1 MIKITSELVDKV
13 AEQARKSPRLR
24 MNYNFH
30 PELSDP
36 VQRLLNALE
45 PWTYI
50 RPHKHTTK
58 EESFVLLRG
67 TVLAVAFND
76 DGTINDHA
84 ILSAAT
90 GILGIEFEEN
100 SFHMLTSLETGS
112 AVYEIKE
119 GPFVPHT
126 EGNSA
131 PWSPKEGTPE
141 AKGFLEKVFGEL
153 GIVMSY
159 EIRNKSQVS
168 NSKSQIPN
176 RKS

>member
-1 MIKITSELVDKV
+1 MIKITSELIDNVIS
-13 AEQARKSPRLR
+13 QARISPRLR

-67 TVLAVAFND
+67 TILAVSFND
-76 DGTINDHA
+76 DGTIRDHA
-84 ILSAAT
+84 ILGQKT
-90 GILGIEFEEN
+90 GIQGIEFEEN
-100 SFHMLTSLETGS
+100 CFHMLTSLETGS
-112 AVYEIKE
+112 AVFEIKE

-126 EGNSA
+126 EGSSA
-131 PWSPKEGTPE
+131 AWAPKEGTPE
-141 AKGFLEKVFGEL
+141 AREFLAKVFREL
-153 GIVMSY
+153 GIVLRQ
-159 EIRNKSQVS
+159 E
-168 NSKSQIPN
+168 
-176 RKS
+176 

>member
-1 MIKITSELVDKV
+1 MIKISTELIDNVID
-13 AEQARKSPRLR
+13 QARKSPRLR

-30 PELSDP
+30 PELGDP

-67 TVLAVAFND
+67 TILAVAFND
-76 DGTINDHA
+76 DGTIRDHA
-84 ILSAAT
+84 VLSQAS

-100 SFHMLTSLETGS
+100 CFHMLTSLETGS
-112 AVYEIKE
+112 AVFEIKE

-126 EGNSA
+126 EGSSA
-131 PWSPKEGTPE
+131 PWAPKEGSPE
-141 AKGFLEKVFGEL
+141 AKGFLIKVFGEL
-153 GIVMSY
+153 GIDLS
-159 EIRNKSQVS
+159 E
-168 NSKSQIPN
+168 
-176 RKS
+176 

>member
-1 MIKITSELVDKV
+1 MIKINTELIDKV
-13 AEQARKSPRLR
+13 IDLARNSPRLR

-67 TVLAVAFND
+67 IILAVSFNE
-76 DGTINDHA
+76 DGTIRDHA
-84 ILSAAT
+84 VLSQAT

-100 SFHMLTSLETGS
+100 TFHMLTSLETGS
-112 AVYEIKE
+112 AVFEIKE

-126 EGNSA
+126 EGSSA
-131 PWSPKEGTPE
+131 SWAPKEGSPE
-141 AKGFLEKVFGEL
+141 VKGFLVKVFDEL
-153 GIVMSY
+153 GIKLS
-159 EIRNKSQVS
+159 E
-168 NSKSQIPN
+168 
-176 RKS
+176 

>member
-1 MIKITSELVDKV
+1 MIKINSQLIESVI
-13 AEQARKSPRLR
+13 EQARTSPRRR

-67 TVLAVAFND
+67 TILAVVFND
-76 DGTINDHA
+76 DGTIRDHA
-84 ILSAAT
+84 VLSQKT

-112 AVYEIKE
+112 AVFEIKE

-126 EGNSA
+126 EGSSA
-131 PWSPKEGTPE
+131 PWAPKEGPPE
-141 AKGFLEKVFGEL
+141 AKGFLEKVFDDL
-153 GIVMSY
+153 GIVMS
-159 EIRNKSQVS
+159 
-168 NSKSQIPN
+168 
-176 RKS
+176 

>member
-1 MIKITSELVDKV
+1 MPKIMIKITTELIDKV
-13 AEQARKSPRLR
+13 VEQARTSPRLR

-50 RPHKHTTK
+50 RPHKHFTK

-67 TVLAVAFND
+67 TVLAVNFND
-76 DGTINDHA
+76 DGTIRDHA
-84 ILSAAT
+84 ILNAAS

-100 SFHMLTSLETGS
+100 CFHMLTSLETGS
-112 AVYEIKE
+112 AVFEIKE

-126 EGNSA
+126 EGSSA

-141 AKGFLEKVFGEL
+141 AKEFLANVF
-153 GIVMSY
+153 
-159 EIRNKSQVS
+159 
-168 NSKSQIPN
+168 SKLAITVN
-176 RKS
+176 F

>member
-1 MIKITSELVDKV
+1 MVRITTELIEKVV
-13 AEQARKSPRLR
+13 AEARQSPRRR

-58 EESFVLLRG
+58 EESFVLLSG
-67 TVLAVAFND
+67 TVLAIVFNN
-76 DGTINDHA
+76 DGTIRDHA
-84 ILSAAT
+84 ILSRET

-100 SFHMLTSLETGS
+100 CYHMLTSLETGS
-112 AVYEIKE
+112 VVFEIKE

-126 EGNSA
+126 EGSSA
-131 PWSPKEGTPE
+131 PWAPQEGTPE
-141 AKGFLEKVFGEL
+141 AREFLSKVFETL
-153 GIVMSY
+153 GIKL
-159 EIRNKSQVS
+159 N
-168 NSKSQIPN
+168 
-176 RKS
+176 

>member
-1 MIKITSELVDKV
+1 MIRITTELIDKV
-13 AEQARKSPRLR
+13 VAEARQSPRRR

-58 EESFVLLRG
+58 EESFVLLSG
-67 TVLAVAFND
+67 TVLAVVFNN
-76 DGTINDHA
+76 DGTIRDHA
-84 ILSAAT
+84 ILSRET

-100 SFHMLTSLETGS
+100 CFHMLTSLETGS
-112 AVYEIKE
+112 VVFEIKE

-126 EGNSA
+126 EGSSA
-131 PWSPKEGTPE
+131 PWAPQEGTSE
-141 AKGFLEKVFGEL
+141 AREFLSKVFETL
-153 GIVMSY
+153 GIKL
-159 EIRNKSQVS
+159 N
-168 NSKSQIPN
+168 
-176 RKS
+176 

>member
-1 MIKITSELVDKV
+1 MIKITTQLIDSVID
-13 AEQARKSPRLR
+13 QARTSLRLR

-50 RPHKHTTK
+50 RPHKHITK

-67 TVLAVAFND
+67 TALAVVFND
-76 DGTINDHA
+76 DGSIRDHA
-84 ILSAAT
+84 VLSQAN

-100 SFHMLTSLETGS
+100 SYHMLTALETGTV
-112 AVYEIKE
+112 VYEIKE

-126 EGNSA
+126 EGSSA
-131 PWSPKEGTPE
+131 SWAPQEGTPG
-141 AKGFLEKVFGEL
+141 AKDFLAKVFEEL
-153 GIVMSY
+153 GI
-159 EIRNKSQVS
+159 ELR
-168 NSKSQIPN
+168 
-176 RKS
+176 

>member
-1 MIKITSELVDKV
+1 MVRITTELIDKV
-13 AEQARKSPRLR
+13 VAEARQSPRRR

-58 EESFVLLRG
+58 EESFVLLSG
-67 TVLAVAFND
+67 KVLAVVFNT
-76 DGTINDHA
+76 DGTIRDHA
-84 ILSAAT
+84 ILSRET

-100 SFHMLTSLETGS
+100 CFHMLTSLETGS
-112 AVYEIKE
+112 VVFEIKE

-126 EGNSA
+126 EGSSA
-131 PWSPKEGTPE
+131 PWAPLEGTPE
-141 AKGFLEKVFGEL
+141 ARTFLMKVFDEL
-153 GIVMSY
+153 KI
-159 EIRNKSQVS
+159 KLD
-168 NSKSQIPN
+168 
-176 RKS
+176 

>member
-1 MIKITSELVDKV
+1 MIKITLDLIDKV
-13 AEQARKSPRLR
+13 TEQARTSPRLR

-30 PELSDP
+30 PELGDP

-67 TVLAVAFND
+67 TVLAVVFNT
-76 DGTINDHA
+76 DGTIRDHA
-84 ILSAAT
+84 VLSAAS
-90 GILGIEFEEN
+90 GILGVEFEEN
-100 SFHMLTSLETGS
+100 CYHMLTSLETGS

-126 EGNSA
+126 EGSSA
-131 PWSPKEGTPE
+131 PWAPKEGSPE
-141 AKGFLEKVFGEL
+141 AKDFLNTVFHDL
-153 GIVMSY
+153 GLEM
-159 EIRNKSQVS
+159 K
-168 NSKSQIPN
+168 
-176 RKS
+176 

>member
-1 MIKITSELVDKV
+1 MIKITTELIDKV
-13 AEQARKSPRLR
+13 IEQARTSPRLR

-36 VQRLLNALE
+36 VQRLINALE

-67 TVLAVAFND
+67 TVLAVVFNE
-76 DGTINDHA
+76 DGSIREHA
-84 ILSAAT
+84 ILSAT
-90 GILGIEFEEN
+90 SGILGIEFEEN
-100 SFHMLTSLETGS
+100 CYHMLTSLETGS

-126 EGNSA
+126 EGSSA
-131 PWSPKEGTPE
+131 SFAPKEGTPE
-141 AKGFLEKVFGEL
+141 AVIFLKKVFGEL
-153 GIVMSY
+153 GIVLS
-159 EIRNKSQVS
+159 EG
-168 NSKSQIPN
+168 
-176 RKS
+176 

>member
-1 MIKITSELVDKV
+1 MIKITTQLIDDVIEK
-13 AEQARKSPRLR
+13 ARTSPRLR

-30 PELSDP
+30 PQLNDP

-67 TVLAVAFND
+67 TILAVVFND
-76 DGTINDHA
+76 DGTIRDHA
-84 ILSAAT
+84 ILSYST
-90 GILGIEFEEN
+90 GILGVEFEEN

-126 EGNSA
+126 EGSSA
-131 PWSPKEGTPE
+131 PWAPKEGIPE
-141 AKGFLEKVFGEL
+141 SKEFLAKVFKEL
-153 GIVMSY
+153 GIEMKN
-159 EIRNKSQVS
+159 E
-168 NSKSQIPN
+168 
-176 RKS
+176 

>member
-1 MIKITSELVDKV
+1 MIKITTQLIDSVID
-13 AEQARKSPRLR
+13 QARVSPRMR

-67 TVLAVAFND
+67 TALAVVFND
-76 DGTINDHA
+76 DGSIRDHA
-84 ILSAAT
+84 ILSQAN
-90 GILGIEFEEN
+90 GILGVEFEEN
-100 SFHMLTSLETGS
+100 SYHMLTALETGTV
-112 AVYEIKE
+112 VYEIKE

-126 EGNSA
+126 EGSSA
-131 PWSPKEGTPE
+131 SWAPQEGTPG
-141 AKGFLEKVFGEL
+141 AKDFLAKVFGEL
-153 GIVMSY
+153 GI
-159 EIRNKSQVS
+159 ELR
-168 NSKSQIPN
+168 
-176 RKS
+176 

>member
-1 MIKITSELVDKV
+1 MIKITTQLIDSVID
-13 AEQARKSPRLR
+13 QARTSLRLR

-50 RPHKHTTK
+50 RPHKHITK

-67 TVLAVAFND
+67 TALAVVFND
-76 DGTINDHA
+76 DGSIRDHA
-84 ILSAAT
+84 VLSQAN

-100 SFHMLTSLETGS
+100 SYHMLTALETGTV
-112 AVYEIKE
+112 VYEIKE

-126 EGNSA
+126 EGSSA
-131 PWSPKEGTPE
+131 SWAPQEGTPG
-141 AKGFLEKVFGEL
+141 AKDFLAKVFGEL
-153 GIVMSY
+153 RI
-159 EIRNKSQVS
+159 ELR
-168 NSKSQIPN
+168 
-176 RKS
+176 

>member
-1 MIKITSELVDKV
+1 MVRITTELIDKV
-13 AEQARKSPRLR
+13 VAEARQSPRRR

-58 EESFVLLRG
+58 EESFVLLSG
-67 TVLAVAFND
+67 TVLAVVFNT
-76 DGTINDHA
+76 DGTIRDHA
-84 ILSAAT
+84 ILSRET

-100 SFHMLTSLETGS
+100 CFHMLTSLETGS
-112 AVYEIKE
+112 VVFEIKE

-126 EGNSA
+126 EGSSA
-131 PWSPKEGTPE
+131 PWAPLEGTPE
-141 AKGFLEKVFGEL
+141 ARAFLMKVFDEL
-153 GIVMSY
+153 KI
-159 EIRNKSQVS
+159 KLD
-168 NSKSQIPN
+168 
-176 RKS
+176 

>member
-1 MIKITSELVDKV
+1 MIKINARLIDSIID
-13 AEQARKSPRLR
+13 QARTSPRKR

-67 TVLAVAFND
+67 TILAVVFND
-76 DGTINDHA
+76 DGSIRDHA
-84 ILSAAT
+84 VLSHST
-90 GILGIEFEEN
+90 GIQGIEFEEN
-100 SFHMLTSLETGS
+100 SYHMLTSLETGS
-112 AVYEIKE
+112 VVFEIKE

-126 EGNSA
+126 EGSSA
-131 PWSPKEGTPE
+131 PWAPKEGTPE
-141 AKGFLEKVFGEL
+141 AKEFLAKVFAEL
-153 GIVMSY
+153 GIAL
-159 EIRNKSQVS
+159 KSE
-168 NSKSQIPN
+168 
-176 RKS
+176 